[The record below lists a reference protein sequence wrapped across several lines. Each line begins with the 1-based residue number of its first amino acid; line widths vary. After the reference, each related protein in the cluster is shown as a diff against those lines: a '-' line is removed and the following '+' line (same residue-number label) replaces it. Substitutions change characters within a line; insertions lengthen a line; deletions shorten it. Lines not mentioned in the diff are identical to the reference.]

1 MLSGVI
7 SCDIITR
14 KWDNQYFHEA
24 QPSENIQIVS
34 LESDDINDIS
44 PEINK
49 YCVYFMLKTNFLNKR
64 AKRYIVYG
72 VKLMT

>member
-1 MLSGVI
+1 MRQSI
-7 SCDIITR
+7 FSR
-14 KWDNQYFHEA
+14 A
-24 QPSENIQIVS
+24 RSASENIKIVS

-64 AKRYIVYG
+64 AKRYIVYD